1 MSLIGWPMP
10 LKMAGVVETFRNIT
24 GVLRALYEVEISTL
38 ELIMPVLEH
47 RFDKT
52 VGRFKQDL

>member
-1 MSLIGWPMP
+1 MP

-47 RFDKT
+47 PFDKT